1 MNLLTE
7 HPALQT
13 LGWTLLHSLW
23 QAALLGLLAWAGL
36 WLLRTRSPGARYTLA
51 CGALA
56 LMVALPVGTW
66 FVLLPGAAPSL
77 HVVGSAPMGN
87 PGPPTLRETLQPFLP
102 YASVCWAAGVL
113 FMSLRLLGGWVWM
126 QRLRRRRA
134 ESAGPSWQRRV
145 GALSRRMGLRV
156 PVHILESWSVDAPMV
171 IGWLKPVI
179 LVPAAALAGMEPL
192 ALETILIHELE
203 HIRRHDYLVNL
214 LQSVAEALLFYH
226 PAAWWVSRQIR
237 LERENCCDDAA
248 VTLCG
253 DPLLY
258 ARALAELETLRSTHE
273 LDPRLAVAATGG
285 NLMHR
290 IQRLI
295 LPKLPPSS
303 ASRAGLLAVLAVS
316 ALGAATGLG
325 FQQETPQTPPAQT
338 APPKDA
344 PAAAPRIET
353 RVIRR
358 HLPGPDKKLEA
369 SMEAK
374 AKAIEE
380 KAEALA
386 KRHEATRKT
395 GKTDLETARMEK
407 ELGVMAR
414 ELATQARELA
424 QRELR
429 DVHIPRIIIDGK
441 EVMIPEGEDGLP
453 PGGHFRIEK
462 HLLPP
467 DGPFEEKG
475 DGKEKVFKFIR
486 RGRPDADQ
494 EVMQLRA
501 ELERLRTRLDRLA
514 PMAPMPPTP
523 PAAPTQPAPPAP
535 PKPPAPPVH

>member
-1 MNLLTE
+1 MNPLTE

-23 QAALLGLLAWAGL
+23 QAALLGLLAWVGL
-36 WLLRTRSPGARYTLA
+36 WLLRTRSPGARYALA
-51 CGALA
+51 CAALA

-66 FVLLPGAAPSL
+66 FVLLPGATPVL
-77 HVVGSAPMGN
+77 HAVGSSSLGN
-87 PGPPTLRETLQPFLP
+87 PGPATLRETLQPFLP
-102 YASVCWAAGVL
+102 YASVFWAAGVL

-126 QRLRRRRA
+126 QRLRHRRA
-134 ESAGPSWQRRV
+134 ESAGPSWEQRV
-145 GALSRRMGLRV
+145 GALSRRMGLGV

-179 LVPAAALAGMEPL
+179 LVPAAALAGMDPR

-325 FQQETPQTPPAQT
+325 FQQEPPQTPPAQT

-344 PAAAPRIET
+344 PAAPRIET
-353 RVIRR
+353 RVISRY
-358 HLPGPDKKLEA
+358 LPGPAKKLEA
-369 SMEAK
+369 NLEAK
-374 AKAIEE
+374 AKALEA

-395 GKTDLETARMEK
+395 GKTDPETARMEK

-414 ELATQARELA
+414 DLAAQARELA

-429 DVHIPRIIIDGK
+429 DVHSPRIIIDGK
-441 EVMIPEGEDGLP
+441 VVTIPEEEDGLP
-453 PGGHFRIEK
+453 PGGHLSIEK
-462 HLLPP
+462 QLIEGQL
-467 DGPFEEKG
+467 EEKG
-475 DGKEKVFKFIR
+475 DGKTKVFTFR
-486 RGRPDADQ
+486 HRPRPEADL
-494 EVMQLRA
+494 EVMELRA

-514 PMAPMPPTP
+514 PMAPMPPPTPMP
-523 PAAPTQPAPPAP
+523 PAALDQPAQ
-535 PKPPAPPVH
+535 PKPPAPPVR

>member
-1 MNLLTE
+1 MNPLTA
-7 HPALQT
+7 HPVLQT

-36 WLLRTRSPGARYTLA
+36 WLLRTRSPGARYALA
-51 CGALA
+51 CAALA
-56 LMVALPVGTW
+56 LMIALPVGTW
-66 FVLLPGAAPSL
+66 FVLLPGPAPVL
-77 HVVGSAPMGN
+77 QAVGSISLGN
-87 PGPPTLRETLQPFLP
+87 PGPAPLKETLQPFLP
-102 YASVCWAAGVL
+102 YACVFWAAGVL

-134 ESAGPSWQRRV
+134 ASAGSAWQQRV
-145 GALSRRMGLRV
+145 GALSRRMGLTVRV
-156 PVHILESWSVDAPMV
+156 RILASWSVDAPMV

-179 LVPAAALAGMEPL
+179 LVPAAALAGMDPR
-192 ALETILIHELE
+192 ALETVLCHELE

-258 ARALAELETLRSTHE
+258 ARALAELEAFRSSHE

-295 LPKLPPSS
+295 LPKLPPAS
-303 ASRAGLLAVLAVS
+303 AGRAGLLAVLAVS
-316 ALGAATGLG
+316 ALGAATSVG
-325 FQQETPQTPPAQT
+325 FQQEAPQAPAAQT

-344 PAAAPRIET
+344 PGAPRIET
-353 RVIRR
+353 RIIRR
-358 HLPGPDKKLEA
+358 HLPAPDRKLEA

-374 AKAIEE
+374 AKAIEA

-414 ELATQARELA
+414 ELAAQAREIA
-424 QRELR
+424 KRELR
-429 DVHIPRIIIDGK
+429 DLHIPRIIIDGK
-441 EVMIPEGEDGLP
+441 EVTIPEGEDGLP
-453 PGGHFRIEK
+453 PGRHVRIEK
-462 HLLPP
+462 HIVHSE
-467 DGPFEEKG
+467 DQVEEKG

-486 RGRPDADQ
+486 RPRPEAEA
-494 EVMQLRA
+494 EVVELRA
-501 ELERLRTRLDRLA
+501 ELERLRSRLDRLA
-514 PMAPMPPTP
+514 PMAPMAPMP
-523 PAAPTQPAPPAP
+523 PAPPVAPAP
-535 PKPPAPPVH
+535 PKPPAPPTPPAP